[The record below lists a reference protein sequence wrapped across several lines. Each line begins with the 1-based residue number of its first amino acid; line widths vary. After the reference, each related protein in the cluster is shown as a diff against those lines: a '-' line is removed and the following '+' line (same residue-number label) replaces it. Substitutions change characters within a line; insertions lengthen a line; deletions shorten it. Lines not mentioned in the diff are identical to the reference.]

1 MRITAAGPR
10 ASTGSPASPSASE
23 EKAWPKSR
31 SSVSR
36 GRPTRASLRL
46 VCEEK
51 GIDYDLKA
59 VPPHSPEVI
68 AIHPDGKIPVM
79 RHSDLALFESKAI
92 ATYLDRSFPGAKL
105 IPDDRRLAAL
115 TEQWISLVNAVMDG
129 TLARSYV
136 LCLPERRRRHAR
148 PQRGRSRGPG
158 DARAAAAPR
167 RGRR

>member
-1 MRITAAGPR
+1 M
-10 ASTGSPASPSASE
+10 
-23 EKAWPKSR
+23 
-31 SSVSR
+31 
-36 GRPTRASLRL
+36 RL

-68 AIHPDGKIPVM
+68 AIHPYGKIPVM
-79 RHSDLALFESKAI
+79 RHDDLALFESKAI

-115 TEQWISLVNAVMDG
+115 TGQWISLGNAVMDG
-129 TLARSYV
+129 TLVRSSSS
-136 LCLPERRRRHAR
+136 LCLPERRRPHAR
-148 PQRGRSRGPG
+148 PQRGRRRGPG

-167 RGRR
+167 RRRR